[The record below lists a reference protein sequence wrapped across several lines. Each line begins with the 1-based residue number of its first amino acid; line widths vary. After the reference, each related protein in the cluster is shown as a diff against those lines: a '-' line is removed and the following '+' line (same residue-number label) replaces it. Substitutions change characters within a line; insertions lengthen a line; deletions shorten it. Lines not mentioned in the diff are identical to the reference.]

1 MAATS
6 TAKQK
11 TYRLFKIASELNI
24 GRDTIVEFLLSKGFE
39 VPNKATTKLTGEM
52 YDLVMNKFE
61 KEHRQIEKQRRKVD
75 AYHERRTRPRKQEK
89 EMETEEAREVPQAVP
104 TSEEVPDQGVEE
116 GEETP
121 VQAEKD
127 TPEQDGPP
135 AVEQEEEQTE
145 TVTPEEENR
154 EEEEEAPE
162 PVVLEEPAST
172 PEAEIVTEEIEPVE
186 EEEAEAEVV
195 VAETP
200 EEEIQ
205 DTEPVE
211 IVETPVAVEDAEEM
225 KAPEADVADQEK
237 EDEGIDHQEVVV
249 EVEEEEEEEDEEEY
263 DEDIDDLEEEDEE
276 EEEYDEEDEIEITK
290 SKKKDDVIKKPKLKG
305 LSVVGKIDISKQEE
319 ATKSARKK
327 RKKRK
332 RIRESKSVDI
342 TAEVGSSKR
351 TTSSSS
357 PATNKGGGGGNT
369 TGKPEKRKRKRKGV
383 SVNQDDVQRAIR
395 ETFSRMDDRSGSSRQ
410 KRSRQK
416 RDERQEQRDQEHLER
431 IESEQT
437 LNVAEYATV
446 SELANLMN
454 VDVAEVISKCIGL
467 GLMVSINQRLD
478 KDTIQLVADE
488 FDFSVEFQE
497 EYAEDILDDEEDPEE
512 SLKPRAPIVTIMG
525 HVDHGKT
532 SLLDYVRSAN
542 VVAGEAG
549 GITQH
554 IGAYSVKV
562 DDSRRITF
570 LDTPG
575 HEAFTAM
582 RARGA
587 QVTDIVILI
596 VAADD
601 SVMPQTVEAIS
612 HAQAASVPMI
622 VAINKI
628 DKPEANPERIK
639 QQLADRGVL
648 VESWGGKHQAV
659 EISAK
664 QGLNV
669 DKLMEAILLEAELLD
684 LKANPDRLARGTLIE
699 AEVDKGRG
707 PVATIL
713 VQKGTLKVGDPFIAG
728 QYAGRVRAMMDER
741 GHRVKEAGPSTP
753 VQLIGLDGIPDPGDA
768 FVALGSEQE
777 TKEIAIR
784 RQQLRREQGFKQ
796 ARRRFSL
803 DDISRQIAQ
812 GNIQGLPL
820 IIKGDVNGSV
830 EALADEL
837 LRLSTSEVQVT
848 VVMKAVGEITE
859 SDVLLAAASDAI
871 ILGFHVRPNLKA
883 RKLAEAEGVDI
894 RTYRVIYETVNEV
907 RAALEGMLAPEEKEE
922 VTSTVEVRDIFK
934 ISRIGTIAGCYVQ
947 DGKINR
953 NDKVRLL
960 RDGFEV
966 YDGSISSLKR
976 HKDDVREVEQGYEC
990 GISLENLNDLKV
1002 GDIIEA
1008 YRTIEIKRK
1017 LEQPQASPASPADA
1031 G

>member
-104 TSEEVPDQGVEE
+104 TSEEVPDQGTEE
-116 GEETP
+116 VQETP
-121 VQAEKD
+121 IQAEQEV
-127 TPEQDGPP
+127 PEQDAPP
-135 AVEQEEEQTE
+135 AVEQEDEQPE
-145 TVTPEEENR
+145 TVALEEESPT
-154 EEEEEAPE
+154 EEAQAPE
-162 PVVLEEPAST
+162 PVVLEEPVEA
-172 PEAEIVTEEIEPVE
+172 PEAEVVTEESEPVE
-186 EEEAEAEVV
+186 EQETEAVV
-195 VAETP
+195 AVAETP
-200 EEEIQ
+200 EEEVQ
-205 DTEPVE
+205 ETEIAEPIEVSPTVE
-211 IVETPVAVEDAEEM
+211 EVEEVE
-225 KAPEADVADQEK
+225 APEA
-237 EDEGIDHQEVVV
+237 EVVDEEQEGEDV
-249 EVEEEEEEEDEEEY
+249 DDQEVEEIEAEEEKEEREEEEDE
-263 DEDIDDLEEEDEE
+263 DIDDQEV
-276 EEEYDEEDEIEITK
+276 EEEYDEADEIEITK

-351 TTSSSS
+351 TTSSSTT
-357 PATNKGGGGGNT
+357 ATTKSSGAST

-431 IESEQT
+431 IENEQI

-488 FDFSVEFQE
+488 FDYSVEFQE
-497 EYAEDILDDEEDPEE
+497 EYAEDILDDEEDPAE
-512 SLKPRAPIVTIMG
+512 SLKSRAPIVTIMG

-601 SVMPQTVEAIS
+601 SVMPQTIEAIS

-628 DKPEANPERIK
+628 DKPEANPERIR

-859 SDVLLAAASDAI
+859 SDVLLAAASNAI

-1017 LEQPQASPASPADA
+1017 LEQPQASSTSPADA

>member
-39 VPNKATTKLTGEM
+39 VPNKATSKLTDEM

-75 AYHERRTRPRKQEK
+75 AYHERRTRSRKSTSQEK
-89 EMETEEAREVPQAVP
+89 EIETEEAREVPQEAPASVEVEHVEEEQTVSDEKKQQESAIDQPDAPEAELPVEQPETLSQEPETETADEETSVEEPAVV
-104 TSEEVPDQGVEE
+104 SEETIAEPESETEE
-116 GEETP
+116 PEAEVTVEETP
-121 VQAEKD
+121 V
-127 TPEQDGPP
+127 
-135 AVEQEEEQTE
+135 
-145 TVTPEEENR
+145 R
-154 EEEEEAPE
+154 EEESVEAQTIEPE
-162 PVVLEEPAST
+162 PVTSVEKESVEEPILDEADEE
-172 PEAEIVTEEIEPVE
+172 PVLEAEIETEPQTEEP
-186 EEEAEAEVV
+186 
-195 VAETP
+195 
-200 EEEIQ
+200 
-205 DTEPVE
+205 DTEEPDDDDDE
-211 IVETPVAVEDAEEM
+211 LEDN
-225 KAPEADVADQEK
+225 
-237 EDEGIDHQEVVV
+237 DEV
-249 EVEEEEEEEDEEEY
+249 DEEETE
-263 DEDIDDLEEEDEE
+263 DELEDDDEE
-276 EEEYDEEDEIEITK
+276 EEEFEVGVENKEI
-290 SKKKDDVIKKPKLKG
+290 IKKPKLKG
-305 LSVVGKIDISKQEE
+305 LSVVGKIDISKQ
-319 ATKSARKK
+319 ADSTKAGRKK

-342 TAEVGSSKR
+342 TAESGSNKR
-351 TTSSSS
+351 TTSGSTGSSKS
-357 PATNKGGGGGNT
+357 STST
-369 TGKPEKRKRKRKGV
+369 TTSGQTSERRDKRKRKRKGV

-395 ETFSRMDDRSGSSRQ
+395 ETFSRMDDRSGSARQ

-416 RDERQEQRDQEHLER
+416 RGERLEQRELEQLER
-431 IESEQT
+431 EENEQI
-437 LNVAEYATV
+437 LQVAEYATV
-446 SELANLMN
+446 AELANLMD
-454 VDVAEVISKCIGL
+454 VDVTDVISKCIGL

-488 FDFSVEFQE
+488 FNFAVEFQE
-497 EYAEDILDDEEDPEE
+497 EYAEDVLDDDEDPEE
-512 SLKPRAPIVTIMG
+512 TLKPRAPIVTIMG

-532 SLLDYVRSAN
+532 SLLDHIRSAN

-554 IGAYSVKV
+554 IGAYSVEVHENK
-562 DDSRRITF
+562 RIAF

-601 SVMPQTVEAIS
+601 SVMPQTIEAIS
-612 HAQAASVPMI
+612 HAQAAGVPMV

-648 VESWGGKHQAV
+648 VESWGGKHQSV
-659 EISAK
+659 ELSAK
-664 QGLNV
+664 QGINI
-669 DKLMEAILLEAELLD
+669 DKLMEAILLEAEILD
-684 LKANPDRLARGTLIE
+684 LRANPDRNARGTLIE

-707 PVATIL
+707 AVATVL
-713 VQKGTLKVGDPFIAG
+713 VQKGTLKVGDPFVAG
-728 QYAGRVRAMMDER
+728 QFSGRVRAMMDER
-741 GHRVKEAGPSTP
+741 GQRVKEAGPSTP
-753 VQLIGLDGIPDPGDA
+753 VQLLGLDGVPDAGDA
-768 FVALGSEQE
+768 FVVLGSEQE
-777 TKEIAIR
+777 VKEIALR
-784 RQQLRREQGFKQ
+784 RQQLRREQGFMQ
-796 ARRRFSL
+796 SRRRFTL
-803 DDISRQIAQ
+803 DDISKQIAL
-812 GNIQGLPL
+812 GDIQELPL

-837 LRLSTSEVQVT
+837 LRLSTSEVQVS
-848 VVMKAVGEITE
+848 VVMKGVGEITE
-859 SDVLLAAASDAI
+859 SDVLLAAASNAI

-883 RKLAEAEGVDI
+883 RKLAESEGVDI

-907 RAALEGMLAPEEKEE
+907 RAALEGMLTPEEKEE
-922 VTSTVEVRDIFK
+922 ITATIEVRDIFK

-947 DGKINR
+947 DGRINR

-990 GISLENLNDLKV
+990 GISLENMNDLKV

-1008 YRTIEIKRK
+1008 YRTVEIKRT
-1017 LEQPQASPASPADA
+1017 LDQPQASSASDA